1 VEATLEHICVKE
13 EEGAV
18 LVFLTGW
25 DEISKL
31 IERLKSNPVLNDSSR
46 FLMLPLHG
54 SMPTINQRE
63 IFQRPPRGVR
73 KIVLA
78 TNIAETS
85 ITIDD
90 VVYVVDCG
98 KAKETSYDALNKLAC
113 LLPSWV
119 SKASAHQVISI
130 QIELLC
136 IYAVLF
142 LA

>member
-1 VEATLEHICVKE
+1 MEATLEHICVKE

-31 IERLKSNPVLNDSSR
+31 IERLKSNHVLNDSSR

-73 KIVLA
+73 
-78 TNIAETS
+78 
-85 ITIDD
+85 
-90 VVYVVDCG
+90 
-98 KAKETSYDALNKLAC
+98 
-113 LLPSWV
+113 
-119 SKASAHQVISI
+119 
-130 QIELLC
+130 
-136 IYAVLF
+136 
-142 LA
+142 